1 MSKAILIVKK
11 GNPFLTDES
20 PTSFACYNALRVLVQ
35 DQNFDKVIV
44 GTRSV
49 EIFMGFKRV
58 EKVYPKG
65 ATLKWLRDYIAGFW
79 ESYDRKRSYNRV
91 MQPVANFLK
100 LARHQIKRGGTFDF
114 TDETQT
120 CVKIT
125 CGTFT
130 AQMWNLAYV
139 RDTEPLVWRDIVEVI
154 KESRETQ
161 RLKRLCETNNIKV

>member
-20 PTSFACYNALRVLVQ
+20 PTNLAHYNALRVLVQ
-35 DQNFDKVIV
+35 GQNFVKVIV
-44 GTRSV
+44 DTRSV
-49 EIFMGFKRV
+49 EIFMGYKRV

-65 ATLKWLRDYIAGFW
+65 ATLKWLYDYIAGFW
-79 ESYDRKRSYNRV
+79 ESYNRKCEYKRV
-91 MQPVANFLK
+91 QQPVAKFLK
-100 LARHQIKRGGTFDF
+100 LARQQIERGGTFDF

-130 AQMWNLAYV
+130 AQMWDLQRVHY
-139 RDTEPLVWRDIVEVI
+139 DWPLVWRDIVEVI

-161 RLKRLCETNNIKV
+161 RLKRLCETNGIEV